1 MPGLAPASVNYWAL
15 IILKLIN
22 PFLGLSVSWMEGG
35 REESLIR
42 DIAGLENGPYW
53 V

>member
-1 MPGLAPASVNYWAL
+1 MPGLAPAAVNYWAP

-22 PFLGLSVSWMEGG
+22 PFLGFAGSWMEGG
-35 REESLIR
+35 REESLIG